1 MKTIENLLVTVPASP
16 AYQSTVAY
24 AIAIAKELRVELTI
38 ALVYTCNNELIG
50 QKVVDESTL
59 FKQKNF
65 AKENFRKWRRELEKE
80 SLEFKLVSIDGP
92 LVDAMFV
99 ATLTYHPDLVISTA
113 DPSLPIIDMKQR
125 VSCHLLLVPPS
136 FHYRDIQLV
145 ALAHDPNT
153 LPNPK
158 LIHFIGQLVSSSKA
172 TLEVVEFEPECDP
185 TSPLSLRANAELDY
199 LFRDIAHRFY
209 LNDCHKD
216 LAECISQYVHGHS
229 ADMIVLAES
238 LAFPHHLLPLTEPMT
253 DVILSS
259 EIPVMVLK
267 R

>member
-16 AYQSTVAY
+16 AYQSTVVY
-24 AIAIAKELRVELTI
+24 AIELAKELRAALTI
-38 ALVYTCNNELIG
+38 ALVYTCNNELAG
-50 QKVVDESTL
+50 QKVQDKSALHE
-59 FKQKNF
+59 QKNF
-65 AKENFRKWRRELEKE
+65 VKDNFRRWRRKLEEE
-80 SLEFKLVSIDGP
+80 SLEFKLASIDGP

-99 ATLTYHPDLVISTA
+99 ASLTYHPDLVISTA
-113 DPSLPIIDMKQR
+113 DPNLPITDMKQR
-125 VSCHLLLVPPS
+125 VSCHLLLIPPS
-136 FHYRDIQLV
+136 FHYRDIRLV

-153 LPNPK
+153 LPEPK
-158 LIHFIGQLVSSSKA
+158 LISFIGQLASDSHA
-172 TLEVVEFEPECDP
+172 TVEVVQFEPECDP
-185 TSPLSLRANAELDY
+185 ASPLSLRANAELDY
-199 LFRDIAHRFY
+199 LFRNVAHRFY

-238 LAFPHHLLPLTEPMT
+238 LAFPHHLLPLTESVI
-253 DVILSS
+253 DVILNS